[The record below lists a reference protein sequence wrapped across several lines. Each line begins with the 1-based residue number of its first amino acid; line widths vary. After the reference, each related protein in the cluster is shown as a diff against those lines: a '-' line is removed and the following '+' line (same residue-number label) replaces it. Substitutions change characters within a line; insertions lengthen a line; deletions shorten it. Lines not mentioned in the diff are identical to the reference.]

1 MNATKGEKRLISE
14 ESILAAS
21 GTKIKRPE
29 NWAPKDRLRLAEEC
43 RQKLDDCPALT
54 RKGLA
59 SQLRMTTARL
69 NQLLSLLQ
77 LAPDVRREVL
87 TIENARLSERTL
99 LSLLIINDPAAQ
111 TKKFRQL
118 LNQASAG

>member
-1 MNATKGEKRLISE
+1 MNTTKGEKRLISE

-29 NWAPKDRLRLAEEC
+29 NWTPKDRLRLAEEC
-43 RQKLDDCPALT
+43 RKKLDDCPALT
-54 RKGLA
+54 RRGLA
-59 SQLRMTTARL
+59 SQLRMTTVRL

-99 LSLLIINDPAAQ
+99 LRLLKINDPAAQ